1 MSSKKGQSKAKPGAK
16 KPGAKKEEPKK
27 PSEKSKAEK
36 PKQGTKKKDREEVK
50 ATVKTDIKP
59 KNEKRH
65 LAHDFTDD
73 ELRSLGDEL
82 ANETMNLQNLESEK
96 KSVVSQYKSKADEIK
111 AKIQTISANIA
122 ARREFRW
129 TDCEVRFNEPKTG
142 KKTVVRLDNG
152 STVEVA
158 NMTPEEMQLKINLP
172 EAVDKETGEI
182 IQAKNEDQPKSSGLT
197 EELPEE
203 LIQPDFEDSVSED
216 EDGFES
222 EEDDF

>member
-1 MSSKKGQSKAKPGAK
+1 MSSKKGQSKA

-172 EAVDKETGEI
+172 ETVDKSTGEI
-182 IQAKNEDQPKSSGLT
+182 LPGKVSETPVLDSKAEDALSSVIDEDIFGK
-197 EELPEE
+197 EEDGSETNDDDFLPE
-203 LIQPDFEDSVSED
+203 
-216 EDGFES
+216 FES
-222 EEDDF
+222 

>member
-1 MSSKKGQSKAKPGAK
+1 MSSKKGQSKA

-129 TDCEVRFNEPKTG
+129 TDCEVRFNEPRTG
-142 KKTVVRLDNG
+142 KKTVVRMDTG
-152 STVEVA
+152 ATVEVT
-158 NMTPEEMQLKINLP
+158 NMTPDEMQLKINLP
-172 EAVDKETGEI
+172 ETVDKSTGEI
-182 IQAKNEDQPKSSGLT
+182 
-197 EELPEE
+197 LPGK
-203 LIQPDFEDSVSED
+203 VSETSGPDSKAEDALSAAID
-216 EDGFES
+216 EDIFGKEEGGSETNDDDFFPEFES
-222 EEDDF
+222 